1 MLLKLHITYVDND
14 IKIAS
19 FSILECLCSIR
30 HYFRLSLEKD
40 LAEKLACLRPKESFI
55 SIIPYSPSVNI
66 FRDKN
71 IIILFEKRRQKDD
84 KKTTKLGT

>member
-1 MLLKLHITYVDND
+1 MTND

-19 FSILECLCSIR
+19 FSVLGCFCSIL
-30 HYFRLSLEKD
+30 YCFKLTLEK
-40 LAEKLACLRPKESFI
+40 LPCLRPKESFI

-71 IIILFEKRRQKDD
+71 IILLFDKEK
-84 KKTTKLGT
+84 KKKQEKTGNIVKLWKIKITTPMKNV